1 MKLSQLALSLT
12 SDEITQAVRNAAAR
26 AAEAN
31 AQLPPEIAE
40 LSVRIE
46 GGKLVVATKKK
57 KKLGFMPIPISATIG
72 LRPSADANGIA
83 ITLEKLSAGPIGSQA
98 VVGQVLGEI
107 GRALTG
113 KPGCSVNGN
122 DIVLTKEALAAKAPW
137 LSVPGK
143 VNRFD
148 IVGDTLEISIG

>member
-46 GGKLVVATKKK
+46 GGKLVVATK

-143 VNRFD
+143 VNRFG
-148 IVGDTLEISIG
+148 IVDDTLEIAIG

>member
-46 GGKLVVATKKK
+46 GGKLVVATK

-148 IVGDTLEISIG
+148 IVGDTLAISIG

>member
-57 KKLGFMPIPISATIG
+57 LGFMPIPISATIG

-83 ITLEKLSAGPIGSQA
+83 ITLEKLSAGPIGSLA

>member
-1 MKLSQLALSLT
+1 MKPSQIALSLT

-46 GGKLVVATKKK
+46 GGKLVVATK

>member
-40 LSVRIE
+40 LSVRIA
-46 GGKLVVATKKK
+46 GGKLVVATK

>member
-1 MKLSQLALSLT
+1 MKLSLLVLSLT

-46 GGKLVVATKKK
+46 GGKLVVATK

>member
-12 SDEITQAVRNAAAR
+12 SDEITHAVRNAAAR

-46 GGKLVVATKKK
+46 GGKLVVATK